1 MKRFWDFYITPGD
14 LQDAGSAFLSKSGK
28 LIGLN
33 KPYGTKWYVNSEN
46 NRSILSRFGRHV

>member
-33 KPYGTKWYVNSEN
+33 KLYGTKWYVNSEN
-46 NRSILSRFGRHV
+46 NRSILSRFGRHI